1 MKKVIFKGCATALV
15 TPFTND
21 GINFE
26 ELRKLIEFQILEGID
41 GLVICG
47 TTGESSTMS
56 LAEKKSVIDFS
67 VKVANCRV
75 PIIAGTGGNNTADAV
90 AMSKYAESVGAD
102 ALLLV
107 TPYYNKTTQKG
118 LIAHFSKIAERV
130 NIPIILYNVPSRTG
144 LNIEPEICLE
154 SSKIPNIVAIKE
166 ASGNI
171 SQVAKIANL
180 CNDELTIYSGND
192 DQILPI
198 LSLGGLGVISVL
210 SNVYPKFVHEL
221 VMDYLTGNW
230 QKATASQI
238 YSLPLINA
246 LFSEVNPIPIKY
258 ALNKIGFNCGIP
270 RLPLIELSDKNKE
283 RIDTLLKETS
293 KITILYYAFL
303 LIFLWFLYINSNF

>member
-1 MKKVIFKGCATALV
+1 MKKVLFKGCGTALV

-41 GLVICG
+41 SLIICG

-56 LAEKKSVIDFS
+56 LEEKKAVIEFS
-67 VKVANCRV
+67 VKIANGRV
-75 PIIAGTGGNNTADAV
+75 PIIAGTGGNNTSEV
-90 AMSKYAESVGAD
+90 INLSKYAESVGAD
-102 ALLLV
+102 GLLLV
-107 TPYYNKTTQKG
+107 TPYYNKTTPKG
-118 LIAHFSKIAERV
+118 LIAHFSEIAKNV
-130 NIPIILYNVPSRTG
+130 SIPIILYNVPSRTG
-144 LNIEPEICLE
+144 INIEPETCLE
-154 SSKIPNIVAIKE
+154 LSKISNIVGIKE

-171 SQVAKIANL
+171 SQVSKIANL
-180 CNDELTIYSGND
+180 CKDNLTIYSGND
-192 DQILPI
+192 DQIMPI

-210 SNVYPKFVHEL
+210 SNIYPKYVHNL

-238 YSLPLINA
+238 YAIPLISA

-258 ALNKIGFNCGIP
+258 AVNKIGFNCGIP

-283 RIDTLLKETS
+283 KIDLLMKNW
-293 KITILYYAFL
+293 L
-303 LIFLWFLYINSNF
+303 